1 MGSKQSQTRLSNERC
16 NVMLFEGFLCKSEA
30 LEIAGIVQSNSSVF
44 VVHTMVSSHF
54 TKSGAHLPGASDG
67 DIYPGCTP
75 RLTAEAVIPMST
87 RAALGLDP
95 TQ

>member
-1 MGSKQSQTRLSNERC
+1 MGSKSQTRLSDKRC

-30 LEIAGIVQSNSSVF
+30 VGIAGIVQSNLSVF
-44 VVHTMVSSHF
+44 VAHTVVSSHF
-54 TKSGAHLPGASDG
+54 TKSGAHLPGAGDG

-75 RLTAEAVIPMST
+75 RLTAEAVTLMST